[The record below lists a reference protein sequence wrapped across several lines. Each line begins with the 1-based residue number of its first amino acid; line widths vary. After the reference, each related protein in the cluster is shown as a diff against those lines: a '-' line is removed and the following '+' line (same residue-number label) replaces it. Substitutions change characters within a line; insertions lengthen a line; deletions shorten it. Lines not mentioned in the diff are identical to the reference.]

1 MNDME
6 SQWRQSGLRPRLAE
20 FGHRWISPGARKN
33 STALNDADTGKF
45 GENRPVSASK
55 TASKVVQG
63 EYEQGGK
70 CVHGC
75 YERVFDF
82 KEVFAGRWF
91 SDSDPRL
98 HFLML
103 EHQGVAI
110 KVGRKMAEFQ

>member
-1 MNDME
+1 MNDVE
-6 SQWRQSGLRPRLAE
+6 LQRRRLGLRPRLAE
-20 FGHRWISPGARKN
+20 FGHRWVSPGVRKN

-45 GENRPVSASK
+45 RENCPESASK

-63 EYEQGGK
+63 EFEQSRNY
-70 CVHGC
+70 VHGC

-98 HFLML
+98 
-103 EHQGVAI
+103 QT
-110 KVGRKMAEFQ
+110 